1 MKRQNVGKYIKQKT
15 PTNITWSGFKN
26 KLRQRHTLPHV
37 TVVPSA
43 LVSLTSL
50 FGMGRG
56 EPHRNSHLK
65 ALYQLLLIL
74 TMREENIS

>member
-1 MKRQNVGKYIKQKT
+1 MTKRWESIENKKPRPLLHGQGL
-15 PTNITWSGFKN
+15 N

-65 ALYQLLLIL
+65 ALYQPKLIL
-74 TMREENIS
+74 TMREENIL

>member
-1 MKRQNVGKYIKQKT
+1 MKIKKTFLKVTVPESTSNKKT
-15 PTNITWSGFKN
+15 PTKLIGRGFN

-37 TVVPSA
+37 TAVPSA

-56 EPHRNSHLK
+56 GPHRNSHLK
-65 ALYQLLLIL
+65 ALDQPYG
-74 TMREENIS
+74 